1 MSSLK
6 TTYMGIEL
14 EAPIVVAASSISSLL
29 DRIKLAEQAGAGL
42 LVIRSLFEE
51 QIQMEALRME
61 DQLAVGADS
70 FAEALS
76 HFPDME
82 HGGAKEHLM
91 WVEKTRQDVELP
103 LIASLNAVSP
113 GSWIEYAKQL
123 ESTGVD
129 GLELNVYA
137 VATNPKQTG
146 ADIEKTL
153 YETVEAVKAEVKIPV
168 AVKLS
173 PFYTSVS
180 NVVAELD
187 KRGADAVVLFNRFL
201 QPDIDLETESLKQE
215 MVYSS
220 AEELKLPLR
229 WVALLYGRVKADLA
243 LNTGVHSGMDAAK
256 AILAGAQIVQVASAL
271 LENGIPYLSTMLR
284 ELEGWMEAQGYEKLD
299 DFRGKMSQKKVDDPF
314 AFERAQYVK
323 LLLSQK

>member
-6 TTYMGIEL
+6 TNYMGIEL
-14 EAPIVVAASSISSLL
+14 DAPIVVAASSISSLI

-51 QIQMEALRME
+51 QIQIEALHME
-61 DQLAVGADS
+61 DQLSVGADS
-70 FAEALS
+70 FPEALS
-76 HFPDME
+76 YFPEIE
-82 HGGAKEHLM
+82 HGGAREHLM
-91 WVEKTRQDVELP
+91 WVEKTRQEVDLP

-113 GSWIEYAKQL
+113 GSWISYAKQL
-123 ESTGVD
+123 AATGVD

-137 VATNPKQTG
+137 VATNPKQAG

-173 PFYTSVS
+173 PFYTSVA
-180 NVVAELD
+180 NVVHELD

-201 QPDIDLETESLKQE
+201 QPDIDIKTESLKQE

-220 AEELKLPLR
+220 NEEMKLSLR

-256 AILAGAQIVQVASAL
+256 ALLAGAQIVQVASAL

-284 ELEGWMEAQGYEKLD
+284 ELEGWMEARGYEQLD
-299 DFRGKMSQKKVDDPF
+299 DFRGKMSQKNVDNPF

-323 LLLSQK
+323 LLMSQK

>member
-1 MSSLK
+1 MSSFK
-6 TTYMGIEL
+6 TTFMGIEL

-51 QIQMEALRME
+51 QIQMEALHLE
-61 DQLAVGADS
+61 DQLSVGADS
-70 FAEALS
+70 FAEALNY
-76 HFPDME
+76 FPEIE
-82 HGGAKEHLM
+82 HGGAQEHLM
-91 WVEKTRQDVELP
+91 WVEKTRQEVDLP

-113 GSWIEYAKQL
+113 GSWIKYAKQL

-137 VATNPKQTG
+137 VATNPKQAG

-173 PFYTSVS
+173 PFYTSVA
-180 NVVAELD
+180 NVVHELD

-201 QPDIDLETESLKQE
+201 QPDIDLKTESLKQE

-220 AEELKLPLR
+220 SEELKLPLR

-243 LNTGVHSGMDAAK
+243 LNTGVHSGLDAAK
-256 AILAGAQIVQVASAL
+256 AFLAGAQIVQVAAAL
-271 LENGIPYLSTMLR
+271 LKNGIPYLSTMLR
-284 ELEGWMEAQGYEKLD
+284 ELEGWMESQDYEQLE
-299 DFRGKMSQKKVDDPF
+299 DFRGKLSQKKVDDPF

-323 LLLSQK
+323 LLMSQK

>member
-14 EAPIVVAASSISSLL
+14 EAPIVVAASSISSLI
-29 DRIKLAEQAGAGL
+29 DRVKLAEQAGAGL

-61 DQLAVGADS
+61 DQLSVGADS
-70 FAEALS
+70 FPEALS
-76 HFPDME
+76 HFPELE
-82 HGGAKEHLM
+82 HGGAQEHLM
-91 WVEKTRQDVELP
+91 WVEKTRADVDLP

-113 GSWIEYAKQL
+113 GAWIDYAKQL
-123 ESTGVD
+123 EATGVD

-137 VATNPKQTG
+137 VATNPKQAG
-146 ADIEKTL
+146 SDIEKTL
-153 YETVEAVKAEVKIPV
+153 YETVQAVKAEVKIPV

-173 PFYTSVS
+173 PFYTSVA
-180 NVVAELD
+180 NVVHELD
-187 KRGADAVVLFNRFL
+187 KHGADAVVLFNRFL
-201 QPDIDLETESLKQE
+201 QPDIDLATESLKQE

-220 AEELKLPLR
+220 DEELKLPLR

-243 LNTGVHSGMDAAK
+243 LNTGVHSGLDAAK
-256 AILAGAQIVQVASAL
+256 ALLAGAQIVQVASAL

-284 ELEGWMEAQGYEKLD
+284 ELEGWMEAQGYEGLD
-299 DFRGKMSQKKVDDPF
+299 DFRGKLSQKKVDDPF

-323 LLLSQK
+323 LLMSQK

>member
-14 EAPIVVAASSISSLL
+14 DTPIIVAASSISSLI

-61 DQLAVGADS
+61 DQRSVGADS
-70 FAEALS
+70 FPESLS
-76 HFPDME
+76 YFPEME

-91 WVEKTRQDVELP
+91 WVEKTRGDVDLP

-123 ESTGVD
+123 EATGVD

-137 VATNPKQTG
+137 VATNPKQAG
-146 ADIEKTL
+146 SDIEKTL

-173 PFYTSVS
+173 PFYTSVA
-180 NVVAELD
+180 NVVHELD

-201 QPDIDLETESLKQE
+201 QPDIDLDTESLKQE

-220 AEELKLPLR
+220 NKELKLPLR
-229 WVALLYGRVKADLA
+229 WVALLYGRIKADIA
-243 LNTGVHSGMDAAK
+243 LNTGVHTGLDAAK
-256 AILAGAQIVQVASAL
+256 AFLAGAQIVQVASAL
-271 LENGIPYLSTMLR
+271 LENGIPYLSIMLR
-284 ELEGWMEAQGYEKLD
+284 ELEGWMEARGYEGLD
-299 DFRGKMSQKKVDDPF
+299 DFRGKMSQKEVDDPF

>member
-14 EAPIVVAASSISSLL
+14 EAPIVVAASSISSLI
-29 DRIKLAEQAGAGL
+29 DRVKLAEQAGAGL

-61 DQLAVGADS
+61 DQLSVGADS
-70 FAEALS
+70 FPEALS
-76 HFPDME
+76 HFPELE
-82 HGGAKEHLM
+82 HGGAQEHLM
-91 WVEKTRQDVELP
+91 WVEKTRADVDLP

-113 GSWIEYAKQL
+113 GAWIDYAKQL
-123 ESTGVD
+123 EATGVD

-137 VATNPKQTG
+137 VATNPKQAG
-146 ADIEKTL
+146 SDIEKTL
-153 YETVEAVKAEVKIPV
+153 YDTVEAVKAEVKIPV

-173 PFYTSVS
+173 PFYTSVA
-180 NVVAELD
+180 NVVHELD

-201 QPDIDLETESLKQE
+201 QPDIDLATESLKQE

-220 AEELKLPLR
+220 DEELKLPLR

-243 LNTGVHSGMDAAK
+243 LNTGVHSGLDAAK
-256 AILAGAQIVQVASAL
+256 ALLAGAQIVQVASAL

-299 DFRGKMSQKKVDDPF
+299 DFRGKLSQKKVDDPF

-323 LLLSQK
+323 LLMSQK

>member
-14 EAPIVVAASSISSLL
+14 EAPIVVAASSISSLI
-29 DRIKLAEQAGAGL
+29 DRVKLAEQAGAGL

-61 DQLAVGADS
+61 DQLSVGADS
-70 FAEALS
+70 FPEALS
-76 HFPDME
+76 HFPELE
-82 HGGAKEHLM
+82 HGGAQEHLM
-91 WVEKTRQDVELP
+91 WVEKTRADVDLP

-113 GSWIEYAKQL
+113 GAWIDYAKQL
-123 ESTGVD
+123 EATGVD

-137 VATNPKQTG
+137 VATNPKQAG
-146 ADIEKTL
+146 SDIEKTL
-153 YETVEAVKAEVKIPV
+153 YETVQAVKAEVKIPV

-173 PFYTSVS
+173 PFYTSVA
-180 NVVAELD
+180 NVVHELD
-187 KRGADAVVLFNRFL
+187 KHGADAVVLFNRFL
-201 QPDIDLETESLKQE
+201 QPDIDLATESLKQE

-220 AEELKLPLR
+220 DEELKLPLR

-243 LNTGVHSGMDAAK
+243 LNTGVHSGLDAAK
-256 AILAGAQIVQVASAL
+256 ALLAGAQIVQVASAL

-284 ELEGWMEAQGYEKLD
+284 ELEGWMEAQGYEGLD
-299 DFRGKMSQKKVDDPF
+299 DFRGKLSQKNVDDPF

-323 LLLSQK
+323 LLMSQK

>member
-6 TTYMGIEL
+6 TTYMGIKL
-14 EAPIVVAASSISSLL
+14 EAPIVVAASSISSLI
-29 DRIKLAEQAGAGL
+29 DRVKLAEQAGAGL

-61 DQLAVGADS
+61 DQLSVGADS
-70 FAEALS
+70 FPEALS
-76 HFPDME
+76 HFPELE
-82 HGGAKEHLM
+82 HGGAQEHLM
-91 WVEKTRQDVELP
+91 WVEKTRADVDLP

-113 GSWIEYAKQL
+113 GAWIDYAKQL
-123 ESTGVD
+123 EATGVD

-137 VATNPKQTG
+137 VATNPKQAG
-146 ADIEKTL
+146 SDIEKTL
-153 YETVEAVKAEVKIPV
+153 YETVQAVKAEVKIPV

-173 PFYTSVS
+173 PFYTSVA
-180 NVVAELD
+180 NVVHELD
-187 KRGADAVVLFNRFL
+187 KHGADAVVLFNRFL
-201 QPDIDLETESLKQE
+201 QPDIDLATESLKQE

-220 AEELKLPLR
+220 DEELKLPLR

-243 LNTGVHSGMDAAK
+243 LNTGVHSGLDAAK
-256 AILAGAQIVQVASAL
+256 ALLAGAQIVQVASAL

-299 DFRGKMSQKKVDDPF
+299 DFRGKLSQKKVDDPF

-323 LLLSQK
+323 LLMSQK

>member
-14 EAPIVVAASSISSLL
+14 DAPIVVAASSISSLI

-51 QIQMEALRME
+51 QIQIEALRME
-61 DQLAVGADS
+61 DQLSVGAES
-70 FAEALS
+70 FPEALS
-76 HFPDME
+76 YFPEIE
-82 HGGAKEHLM
+82 HGGAQEHLM
-91 WVEKTRQDVELP
+91 WVEKTRQEVDLP

-113 GSWIEYAKQL
+113 GSWTNYAKQL
-123 ESTGVD
+123 EATGVD

-137 VATNPKQTG
+137 VATNPKQAG

-173 PFYTSVS
+173 PFYTSVA
-180 NVVAELD
+180 NVVHELD
-187 KRGADAVVLFNRFL
+187 KRGADAVILFNRFL
-201 QPDIDLETESLKQE
+201 QPDIDIKTESLKQE

-220 AEELKLPLR
+220 NEELKLPLR

-256 AILAGAQIVQVASAL
+256 AFLAGAQIVQVASAL

-284 ELEGWMEAQGYEKLD
+284 ELEGWMEAKGYEELD
-299 DFRGKMSQKKVDDPF
+299 DFRGKLSQKKVDDPF

-323 LLLSQK
+323 LLMSQK

>member
-14 EAPIVVAASSISSLL
+14 EAPIVVAASSISSLI
-29 DRIKLAEQAGAGL
+29 DRVKLAEQAGAGL

-61 DQLAVGADS
+61 DQLSVGADS
-70 FAEALS
+70 FPEALS
-76 HFPDME
+76 HFPELE
-82 HGGAKEHLM
+82 HGGAQEHLM
-91 WVEKTRQDVELP
+91 WVEKTRADVDLP

-113 GSWIEYAKQL
+113 GAWIDYAKQL
-123 ESTGVD
+123 EATGVD

-137 VATNPKQTG
+137 VATNPKQAG
-146 ADIEKTL
+146 SDIEKTL
-153 YETVEAVKAEVKIPV
+153 YETVQAVKAEVKIPV

-173 PFYTSVS
+173 PFYTSVA
-180 NVVAELD
+180 NVVHELD
-187 KRGADAVVLFNRFL
+187 KHGADAVVLFNRFL
-201 QPDIDLETESLKQE
+201 QPDIDLATESLKQE

-220 AEELKLPLR
+220 DEELKLPLR

-243 LNTGVHSGMDAAK
+243 LNTGVHSGLDAAK
-256 AILAGAQIVQVASAL
+256 ALLAGAQIVQVASAL

-299 DFRGKMSQKKVDDPF
+299 DFRGKLSQKKVDDPF

-323 LLLSQK
+323 LLMSQK